1 MTINAEDGDV
11 LVRVWGIMPAKEFE
25 PFVVRLARRLRIRGW
40 VTNDARG
47 ALIRAVGVDDAI
59 ATLIR
64 GIRDDAPPAMRVR
77 AIETELLTEGM
88 PPASDRFCTLPNGP
102 EFHGFTPVPP
112 LARVA

>member
-1 MTINAEDGDV
+1 MTINAEEGDV
-11 LVRVWGIMPAKEFE
+11 LVRVWGIVPAKEFQ
-25 PFVVRLARRLRIRGW
+25 PFVVRSARRLRIRGW

-59 ATLIR
+59 AALVR
-64 GIRDDAPPAMRVR
+64 AIRDAAPPAMRVR

-88 PPASDRFCTLPNGP
+88 PSVGERFCALPSGP
-102 EFHGFTPVPP
+102 EFHGSTSMPP